1 MSQGKTIIYKERAKL
16 NLKVFQFLYFF
27 GIAKYEFVVLIMQ
40 TPMEIDEAF
49 NFDDLITFSERVKK
63 STQDTVD
70 KMEQKINDKTDS
82 LGKNIQEIFE
92 KLNKK
97 IETKTQNIEKL
108 NVKMDKILKKLED

>member
-1 MSQGKTIIYKERAKL
+1 MSEGKNIIYKERAKL

-49 NFDDLITFSERVKK
+49 NFDDFITFSERVKK

-82 LGKNIQEIFE
+82 LEKNINEIF
-92 KLNKK
+92 
-97 IETKTQNIEKL
+97 ETKTQNIEFKL
-108 NVKMDKILKKLED
+108 NVKMDKILEKLED

>member
-1 MSQGKTIIYKERAKL
+1 MSEGKNIIYKERAKL

-49 NFDDLITFSERVKK
+49 NFDDFITFSERVKK

-82 LGKNIQEIFE
+82 LEKNINEIF
-92 KLNKK
+92 
-97 IETKTQNIEKL
+97 ETKTQDIEFKL
-108 NVKMDKILKKLED
+108 NVKMDKILEKLED